1 MPLCDQV
8 IRVGPRDQSEE
19 NVLRARVCAEFREMP
34 GLRITLPQAARLFS
48 IDFGR
53 CQSVLGGLVA
63 CGELSTD
70 GRVFLRAG
78 TGRRDQ

>member
-1 MPLCDQV
+1 MPLCDHV
-8 IRVGPRDQSEE
+8 VRVGSMEQFEE

-53 CQSVLGGLVA
+53 CQSVLGGLVER
-63 CGELSTD
+63 GELSTD

-78 TGRRDQ
+78 TGRRYQ

>member
-8 IRVGPRDQSEE
+8 IRVGSMDQSEE

-48 IDFGR
+48 LDFSR
-53 CQSVLGGLVA
+53 CQSVLGGLVT

-78 TGRRDQ
+78 TTRRDQ